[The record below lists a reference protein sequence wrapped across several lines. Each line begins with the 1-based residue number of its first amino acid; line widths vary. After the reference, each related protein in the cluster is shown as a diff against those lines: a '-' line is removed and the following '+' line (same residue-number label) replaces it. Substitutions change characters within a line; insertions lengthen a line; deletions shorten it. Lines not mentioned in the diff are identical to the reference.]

1 MYTLQAQPAVCFFV
15 DSSLPDEQLGTT
27 QHNKFVMF
35 NERLLLKHGLK
46 CTYTLYAVTAVC
58 NNVDIAVLYNE
69 LNECKHDVLCYSLT
83 SRMQNNDCFQKLE
96 INMWYLWHH
105 CLMNIVQFLVKN
117 EQREFRYE
125 KCVCINKTGKFLFIT
140 IITFILLF

>member
-1 MYTLQAQPAVCFFV
+1 MN
-15 DSSLPDEQLGTT
+15 SWEQ
-27 QHNKFVMF
+27 HDKFVMF
-35 NERLLLKHGLK
+35 NERLLLKYGLK

-96 INMWYLWHH
+96 INM
-105 CLMNIVQFLVKN
+105 
-117 EQREFRYE
+117 
-125 KCVCINKTGKFLFIT
+125 
-140 IITFILLF
+140 